1 MTSPR
6 SFKFMLRTL
15 AALAIVAGQGLP
27 QAAAQSAAANYPNRP
42 IRIVVPYTPGGG
54 SDTLARML
62 AEKMQSKWGQP
73 VIVDNRAG
81 AGGNIGTE
89 AVFRSAPDGYTLLF
103 TPHPPLVVNKFLYRN
118 LNFDPA
124 LFEPVSV
131 MALAYSVLYAN
142 PKAHFSDL
150 REFLAFTKANPG
162 KVNYAS
168 QSPGTSSHL
177 CMELLNTM
185 ADVKTV
191 HVPYKGSAPA
201 MLGVASGETDVVL
214 GEVSTGGAF
223 AASGRLR
230 MIAVGGPKR
239 LASAPN
245 VPTIGEAVPG
255 FTCML
260 WQGLV
265 APPGTPTAI
274 TKKLAEAI
282 TEVTR
287 MPDIAKRML
296 DLNMLPGIATPEET
310 AAFFKE
316 ERERWSTVIRT
327 SGAKA
332 D

>member
-1 MTSPR
+1 
-6 SFKFMLRTL
+6 
-15 AALAIVAGQGLP
+15 
-27 QAAAQSAAANYPNRP
+27 
-42 IRIVVPYTPGGG
+42 
-54 SDTLARML
+54 
-62 AEKMQSKWGQP
+62 
-73 VIVDNRAG
+73 
-81 AGGNIGTE
+81 
-89 AVFRSAPDGYTLLF
+89 
-103 TPHPPLVVNKFLYRN
+103 
-118 LNFDPA
+118 
-124 LFEPVSV
+124 
-131 MALAYSVLYAN
+131 
-142 PKAHFSDL
+142 
-150 REFLAFTKANPG
+150 
-162 KVNYAS
+162 
-168 QSPGTSSHL
+168 
-177 CMELLNTM
+177 
-185 ADVKTV
+185 
-191 HVPYKGSAPA
+191 